1 MKERVDE
8 VRYSKSALKFIK
20 SRTAKEKQR
29 LREIIDNNLKV
40 LPAIGDVKPLQG
52 YSDKRMRLRVGGIRI
67 IFRYDEEGNLLI
79 LSIIDIGMR
88 GDIYK

>member
-1 MKERVDE
+1 MEIVTLLSLYKNIVRAKE
-8 VRYSKSALKFIK
+8 
-20 SRTAKEKQR
+20 EKQR

-40 LPAIGDVKPLQG
+40 LPATGDVKPLQG
-52 YSDKRMRLRVGGIRI
+52 YSDKRMRLRVGGIQI

>member
-20 SRTAKEKQR
+20 SRTTKEKQR

-40 LPAIGDVKPLQG
+40 LPVTGDVKPLQG